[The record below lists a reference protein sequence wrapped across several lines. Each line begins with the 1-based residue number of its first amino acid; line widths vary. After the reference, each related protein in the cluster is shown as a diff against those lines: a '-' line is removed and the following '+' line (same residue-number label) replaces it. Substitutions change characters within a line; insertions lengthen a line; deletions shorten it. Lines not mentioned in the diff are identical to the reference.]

1 MTKYSG
7 TFTSRELEDYLH
19 RMNSEL
25 ILDQEIRF
33 SWYVNSE
40 GNYQATI
47 SQEAIED
54 LITLINKN

>member
-19 RMNSEL
+19 RINSKLVLE
-25 ILDQEIRF
+25 QEIRF
-33 SWYVNSE
+33 SWYITPE

-54 LITLINKN
+54 LITLMNKP